1 MLKST
6 PATVTKNSPTC
17 LKNGNSNTFVK
28 NSAPV
33 KTSAACINNSTS
45 NVSTKNLVVKNST
58 TCNKQ
63 QTALSI
69 KNTTIIEN
77 PACKTTIKA
86 QFNIPVA
93 PKCQSAKVPITSFLR
108 NMAANNQT
116 TNTNSNGT
124 SNTNSNN
131 TNNTNSIT
139 STSNGTQTATT
150 NGNSSVKPE
159 NAELRIIIID
169 ENWSQYC
176 YRIKINTP
184 FGKLINRFCQQVRKI
199 DHKSVLFWYHGRLVE
214 DEDTPKTLNIKDG
227 EVILAHYI
235 K

>member
-1 MLKST
+1 M
-6 PATVTKNSPTC
+6 
-17 LKNGNSNTFVK
+17 
-28 NSAPV
+28 
-33 KTSAACINNSTS
+33 
-45 NVSTKNLVVKNST
+45 
-58 TCNKQ
+58 
-63 QTALSI
+63 I
-69 KNTTIIEN
+69 KNTPSIACAKSN
-77 PACKTTIKA
+77 APA
-86 QFNIPVA
+86 
-93 PKCQSAKVPITSFLR
+93 S
-108 NMAANNQT
+108 
-116 TNTNSNGT
+116 SNGT
-124 SNTNSNN
+124 CTAATNQTVSAKKMVVATNRAKIMSVLKAEANKGLNSGPSVPLQTIAAKSSAVCSANPMHLPACTSTKLISTTTTTVTNGTALGASSACTNVHSNGNTNANGG
-131 TNNTNSIT
+131 
-139 STSNGTQTATT
+139 STAAPATT
-150 NGNSSVKPE
+150 TTGAAAPTVRVE

>member
-1 MLKST
+1 M
-6 PATVTKNSPTC
+6 
-17 LKNGNSNTFVK
+17 
-28 NSAPV
+28 
-33 KTSAACINNSTS
+33 
-45 NVSTKNLVVKNST
+45 
-58 TCNKQ
+58 
-63 QTALSI
+63 I
-69 KNTTIIEN
+69 KNTPSIACAKSN
-77 PACKTTIKA
+77 APASSNGTCNASATNQT
-86 QFNIPVA
+86 NV
-93 PKCQSAKVPITSFLR
+93 SAKKMVASNRAKIMSVLKAEANKGLNNNSGPSAPLQTIAPRSPGVCNSNPMLVRGCTSTKL
-108 NMAANNQT
+108 MPTT
-116 TNTNSNGT
+116 TNTTTITNGT
-124 SNTNSNN
+124 SSGA
-131 TNNTNSIT
+131 S
-139 STSNGTQTATT
+139 STCN
-150 NGNSSVKPE
+150 NGNMNANGVSTVAPSTTTTGAVAPTVRVE